1 MASVRVV
8 LRAKK
13 NKDGSYPL
21 AIRITK
27 DRKSSFIHLG
37 HSLTSKKDWDKAAQ
51 QVKKTH
57 PNSTRLNHFILKKLA
72 DASSMALELETQKDQ
87 VSSRAV
93 KQRIK
98 PTSGITFFAQAD
110 VYLENLRK
118 AGKYNQYTADKPR
131 IKHFREFLK
140 GEDIAFSD
148 VKVPLLE
155 RFKIY
160 LRTTPISK
168 GAKENKPVKKL
179 GERTI
184 VNHLVAVRSVFSLAI
199 KEGIIDKKYYPFGP
213 EKIRIKFPDSIKIG
227 LSQEEVT
234 ALEDAD
240 FPKGSMENHAR
251 NLWLFSF
258 YLAGMR
264 ASDVLRL
271 RWLDFQN
278 DRLYYAMGK
287 NDKAGSLQLPKKA
300 VAILKQYQKGKTS
313 NNDLVF
319 PDLKRLESL
328 EDKFKT
334 QRTIAFAVSRIDKFL
349 QKNVA
354 PVAGIEKRLTMHIA
368 RHTFGNL
375 SGDKIPI
382 QMLQKLYRHSSVT
395 TTIGYQANFIHKDA
409 DEALNAVI
417 NFKK

>member
-8 LRAKK
+8 LRSKK

-37 HSLTSKKDWDKAAQ
+37 HSLKSKKDWDKATQ

-57 PNSTRLNHFILKKLA
+57 PNSTRLNNFILKKLA
-72 DASSMALELETQKDQ
+72 DASGTAIELETQKDQ

-98 PTSGITFFAQAD
+98 PTSGLTFFAQAT

-140 GEDIAFSD
+140 GEDIVFSD
-148 VKVPLLE
+148 VTVPLLE
-155 RFKIY
+155 RFKLY
-160 LRTTPISK
+160 LRTTPVSK
-168 GAKENKPVKKL
+168 EPKDDKPVKQL
-179 GERTI
+179 SERTI
-184 VNHLVAVRSVFSLAI
+184 INHLVAVRSVFSLAI

-227 LSQEEVT
+227 LSQDEVT

-271 RWLDFQN
+271 RWSDFQN

-287 NDKAGSLQLPKKA
+287 NAKAGSLQLPKKA
-300 VAILKQYQKGKTS
+300 VAILKQYQKEKTG

-319 PDLKRLESL
+319 PDLKRLENL
-328 EDKFKT
+328 EDKFTT

-354 PVAGIEKRLTMHIA
+354 PVAGIEKKLTMHIA

-409 DEALNAVI
+409 DDALNTVI